1 MKILTCCALAAALA
15 AGCSS
20 STKDSGSN
28 RVLPNALI
36 DTSDV
41 RSGDEFKLPGN
52 RVYVEL
58 NLMYRNQKLALV
70 NAGSAK
76 PAEVYSKFAT
86 PGLALKV
93 ADDTTMA
100 KLHRALTLLRFDDLT
115 ESSEPAQTL
124 WSLSV
129 EVDGVRRTVYNARG
143 RNSDRHAQLQD
154 LMGIFMEGFNR
165 TLALQSVD
173 PSKGGKTLFTNEEQ
187 RLKDQNPKKQS
198 GVK

>member
-28 RVLPNALI
+28 RVLPNALV